1 MLLDVDLEEGEK
13 CFEGLLGTE
22 LDILT
27 SVRKLSTE
35 HTSQLQGDVSVVFS
49 FFYCTEYFIYA
60 YESFFHSTCQYFR
73 KITSLVDFNM
83 MLFFF

>member
-13 CFEGLLGTE
+13 CFEGLLGAE

-49 FFYCTEYFIYA
+49 FFIALSILYMYM
-60 YESFFHSTCQYFR
+60 SPFFTLHVNILE
-73 KITSLVDFNM
+73 K
-83 MLFFF
+83 

>member
-13 CFEGLLGTE
+13 CFEGLLGAE

-49 FFYCTEYFIYA
+49 FFFLIALSILYMYMS
-60 YESFFHSTCQYFR
+60 SFFTLHVNILE
-73 KITSLVDFNM
+73 K
-83 MLFFF
+83 

>member
-13 CFEGLLGTE
+13 CFEGLLGAE

-49 FFYCTEYFIYA
+49 FFFIALSILYMHM
-60 YESFFHSTCQYFR
+60 SPFFTLHVNILE
-73 KITSLVDFNM
+73 K
-83 MLFFF
+83 